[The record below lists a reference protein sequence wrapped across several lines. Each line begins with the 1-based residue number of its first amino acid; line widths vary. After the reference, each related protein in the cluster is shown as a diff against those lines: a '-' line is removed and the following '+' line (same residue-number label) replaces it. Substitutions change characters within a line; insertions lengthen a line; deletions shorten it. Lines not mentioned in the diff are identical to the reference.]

1 MMASPMRVVAAT
13 LIARQ
18 LVVALLVATVLPVQ
32 SLSSVTMVLPMR
44 VVAVMRIVQLRG
56 RVPSVVMAK
65 RAQN

>member
-1 MMASPMRVVAAT
+1 MRVVAAT

-44 VVAVMRIVQLRG
+44 VVAVMRTVQPRE
-56 RVPSVVMAK
+56 RVPSVVMVK

>member
-1 MMASPMRVVAAT
+1 MASPMRVVAAT

-18 LVVALLVATVLPVQ
+18 VVVALLVAMVLPVQ
-32 SLSSVTMVLPMR
+32 SLSSATMVLPMR
-44 VVAVMRIVQLRG
+44 VVAVMLTVQPRE

>member
-1 MMASPMRVVAAT
+1 MRVVAAT

-18 LVVALLVATVLPVQ
+18 LAVALLVATVLPVQ

-44 VVAVMRIVQLRG
+44 VVAVMPTVQPRE
-56 RVPSVVMAK
+56 RVPSVVMVK

>member
-18 LVVALLVATVLPVQ
+18 LAVALLVATVLPVQ
-32 SLSSVTMVLPMR
+32 SLSFVTMVLPMR
-44 VVAVMRIVQLRG
+44 VVAAMRIVQPRE